1 MKQSRE
7 HLFQDRIEKEF
18 DRATEST
25 DTIGRQQTL
34 TKSSTYRISDSGLKA
49 NQTQVLILGR
59 MSTGSTAIS
68 NLFSLRDEVF
78 YVGEPGHL
86 LFKSVYYKH
95 VHIDSADYLQEMQ
108 AGLCEFLRDLY
119 NCEFKSHDDFLEA
132 LNSRSLYRSRGS
144 LRNLNYPITQA
155 ALGSFCQSKP
165 YVVSKVLR
173 LSDLNMCLPMLKDN
187 KVKVIFLARDPRGT
201 ITSRLHRWGDILGRL
216 DDPANANYY
225 PTKDVVK
232 EHCNWLDM
240 VFNFLKNSSDWLID
254 NSMLIRF
261 EDKCINPGVINQA
274 VYKFVGMSAPPSR
287 PASFKANNE
296 SATKWLN
303 TYSYDRIKT
312 IQDYCSG
319 HIYKNYRW
327 LLINDEKEF
336 ERAKTSWYRP
346 TPQDEITLKYKIP

>member
-7 HLFQDRIEKEF
+7 HLFQDGIEKEF
-18 DRATEST
+18 DRATESM

-34 TKSSTYRISDSGLKA
+34 TQRSTSGISDSGLKA
-49 NQTQVLILGR
+49 DQTHVLILGR

-86 LFKSVYYKH
+86 LFKNVYHKH

-108 AGLCEFLRDLY
+108 VELCDFLGELY
-119 NCEFKSHDDFLEA
+119 NCEFKSRDYFLEA
-132 LNSRSLYRSRGS
+132 LNSRPLYRSRGS

-155 ALGSFCQSKP
+155 DLGSFCQSKP

-173 LSDLNMCLPMLKDN
+173 LSDLNICLPMLKDN

-201 ITSRLHRWGDILGRL
+201 ITSRLHRWGDILARL
-216 DDPANANYY
+216 DDPANAIYY
-225 PTKDVVK
+225 PTEDVVK

-240 VFNFLKNSSDWLID
+240 VFNSLKKSSDWLID

-261 EDKCINPGVINQA
+261 EDKCINPDVVNQA
-274 VYKFVGMSAPPSR
+274 LYKFVGMSAPPSR
-287 PASFKANNE
+287 PASSKANNE

-303 TYSYDRIKT
+303 TYTYDKMKT
-312 IQDYCSG
+312 IQDYCSD
-319 HIYKNYRW
+319 HIYKNYGW
-327 LLINDEKEF
+327 LFINDKKEF
-336 ERAKTSWYRP
+336 EQAKTSWYRP
-346 TPQDEITLKYKIP
+346 MPQDGITLKYKIP